1 MIKRPF
7 VTHHLLSPYNS
18 HSQASVMYSHA
29 FPSHTTFANSVPSAG
44 PSMAQSPYMTTAVF
58 EHFFD
63 AHTKSLRGEFRRIDE
78 KFDAVDQRFDVV
90 DARIDDLSQ
99 KMDRRFEAVDQR
111 FDRLEHKMNQSEA
124 RSRNYRLSRLHQRIQ
139 KITVVH
145 TTSLGKETIKE
156 PVTFPATVK
165 DFWNLRKK
173 RECD

>member
-1 MIKRPF
+1 
-7 VTHHLLSPYNS
+7 
-18 HSQASVMYSHA
+18 MYSHTL
-29 FPSHTTFANSVPSAG
+29 PSHSSFSNSVSSAG
-44 PSMAQSPYMTTAVF
+44 PGMAQSPYMTTAVF

-78 KFDAVDQRFDVV
+78 KFDAVDEKFSRIDERFDIV

-99 KMDRRFEAVDQR
+99 KMDQRFQAADQRFEAVDQR

-139 KITVVH
+139 KITVVR

-156 PVTFPATVK
+156 PVIFPATVK
-165 DFWNLRKK
+165 DFWNLRRK
-173 RECD
+173 RECG